1 MRQFLLSASLI
12 VLFAATSFAQ
22 NFEGSIY
29 FTKSNMV
36 DVTRYAY
43 HIKGKMVRIDEIQ
56 EGKDELVAALL
67 VNLETKETIALSHE
81 RKLYMK
87 RPKGAE
93 VELPKGLEVK
103 VGELKKS
110 ILGRSCQQYRVKS
123 KESDREVTFWVTE
136 GNFSFFPKLLEIL
149 KRKDNFSTF
158 YMNIP
163 ELDGKFPL
171 VAEEW
176 TLLRDKK
183 GFLQVDKIDEK
194 KLDDKLFAIPA
205 GFEKVDNK

>member
-12 VLFAATSFAQ
+12 VLFAANSFAQ

-43 HIKGKMVRIDEIQ
+43 HVKGNMVRIDEIQ

-110 ILGRSCQQYRVKS
+110 IQGRNCEQYRVKS
-123 KESDREVTFWVTE
+123 RELDREVTFWVTE
-136 GNFSFFPKLLEIL
+136 GNFSFFPKLLGIL
-149 KRKDNFSTF
+149 KRKDNFSIF

-171 VAEEW
+171 VAEEL

-194 KLDDKLFAIPA
+194 KLDDKFFAIPA
-205 GFEKVDNK
+205 GFEKVEK

>member
-12 VLFAATSFAQ
+12 VLFAANSFAQ

-43 HIKGKMVRIDEIQ
+43 HVKGNMVRIDEIQ

-67 VNLETKETIALSHE
+67 VNLETNETIALSHE

-110 ILGRSCQQYRVKS
+110 IQGRNCEQYRVKS
-123 KESDREVTFWVTE
+123 RELDREVTFWVTE
-136 GNFSFFPKLLEIL
+136 GNFSFFPKLLGIL

-171 VAEEW
+171 VAEEL

-194 KLDDKLFAIPA
+194 KLDDKFFAIPA
-205 GFEKVDNK
+205 GFEKVEK

>member
-12 VLFAATSFAQ
+12 VLFAANSFAQ

-43 HIKGKMVRIDEIQ
+43 HVKGNMVRIDEIQ

-110 ILGRSCQQYRVKS
+110 IQGRNCEQYRVKS
-123 KESDREVTFWVTE
+123 RELDREVTFWVTE
-136 GNFSFFPKLLEIL
+136 GNFSFFPKLLGIL

-171 VAEEW
+171 VAEEL

-194 KLDDKLFAIPA
+194 KLDDKFFAIPA
-205 GFEKVDNK
+205 GFEKVEK